1 MIKSSFLIAGK
12 HAVTEAL
19 KNPNRKVL
27 RVFLTEES
35 KKKLNSE
42 NQNKHLLKNVK
53 ILYKTNKELDRLCS
67 KDQISHQGLIAEII
81 PLEEAN
87 IKEYLTQ
94 NSEKKCI
101 TFAAIEGVTDPRNIG
116 SIIRS
121 ASSFDIDGIIVVQR
135 SYPDQ
140 SKLLYKSA
148 SGCIELLNIFEVS
161 NINTTLKYL
170 KSKNFWI
177 SGFDSQSKNDFLK
190 HNWDGNNVLLF
201 GSEGYGLKYQTKKN
215 SDFLLKININKNVES
230 LNISNSASIIFHHL
244 HQIKKIIIITG
255 KGLRSKNIDNPYVSK
270 DLSILK
276 NSVPDYINTNSKINN
291 KIKGISKAEIK
302 DGGEGAFYIFLKK
315 LENKF

>member
-1 MIKSSFLIAGK
+1 MKKSAFLIAGK
-12 HAVTEAL
+12 HAVTEAI
-19 KNPNRKVL
+19 KNPKRKVL

-35 KKKLNSE
+35 KKNLNRK
-42 NQNKHLLKNVK
+42 NQDKYLLKDIKVF
-53 ILYKTNKELDRLCS
+53 YKTKKELDRLCS

-121 ASSFDIDGIIVVQR
+121 ASSFDIDGIIVVKR
-135 SYPDQ
+135 SYPGQ

-161 NINTTLKYL
+161 NINTALKYL

-177 SGFDSQSKNDFLK
+177 SGFDVESNKDFTK
-190 HNWDGNNVLLF
+190 HDWDGKNVLLF
-201 GSEGYGLKYQTKKN
+201 GSEGYGLKFQTKKN
-215 SDFLLKININKNVES
+215 LDFLLRIDINKNVES
-230 LNISNSASIIFHHL
+230 LNISNSASIIFHYL
-244 HQIKKIIIITG
+244 DQI
-255 KGLRSKNIDNPYVSK
+255 RS
-270 DLSILK
+270 LK
-276 NSVPDYINTNSKINN
+276 
-291 KIKGISKAEIK
+291 E
-302 DGGEGAFYIFLKK
+302 
-315 LENKF
+315 